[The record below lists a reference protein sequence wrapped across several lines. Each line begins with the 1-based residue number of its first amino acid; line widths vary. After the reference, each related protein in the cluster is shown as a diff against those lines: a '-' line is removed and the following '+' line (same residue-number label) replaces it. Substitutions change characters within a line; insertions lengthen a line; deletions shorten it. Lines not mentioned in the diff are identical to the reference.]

1 MNTTAVLPKLPYT
14 IYYINLDRRPDRR
27 AHMEHVLQKNT
38 AVRIQAVDFQN
49 NFAPYNVLKYSAV
62 TLGLYAGSCSHII
75 ALDTFL
81 TTSTDEYAFIA
92 EDDIEDTYSQ
102 YWKQYHYDLLT
113 SDKFDI
119 LQMQTTSD
127 KYNNS
132 GLTEIQL
139 HESGAALYR
148 IRRNIAQRIVDRFFN
163 KATNTIDLTLHHYP
177 VADKLVWDFGTV
189 YLIPMVSYLDVKD
202 SDTMPEN
209 KTMNDYWSNFFSNAK
224 TKYLHYWKNV

>member
-1 MNTTAVLPKLPYT
+1 MNILPKLPYT

-27 AHMEHVLQKNT
+27 KHMEHILQNNT
-38 AVRIQAVDFQN
+38 AIRIQAVDYQN
-49 NFAPYNVLKYSAV
+49 NFAPYNVLKHSVV

-75 ALDTFL
+75 ALNTFL

-102 YWKQYHYDLLT
+102 YWKPYHYDLLT

-132 GLTEIQL
+132 RLTEIRLQ
-139 HESGAALYR
+139 ESGAAFYR
-148 IRRNIAQRIVDRFFN
+148 IRRNIAQKIVDTFYN
-163 KATNTIDLTLHHYP
+163 KATINLTLHNYP
-177 VADKLVWDFGTV
+177 VADKLIWDFGTV
-189 YLIPMVSYLDVKD
+189 FLIPMVSYLDVKD
-202 SDTMPEN
+202 SDTMPEQN
-209 KTMNDYWSNFFSNAK
+209 KNMNEYWINFFSNAK
-224 TKYLHYWKNV
+224 AKYLHYWKNI

>member
-1 MNTTAVLPKLPYT
+1 MNILPKLPYT

-27 AHMEHVLQKNT
+27 THVEHVLQNND
-38 AVRIQAVDFQN
+38 AVRIPAVDSQN
-49 NFAPYNVLKYSAV
+49 NFAPYTVLKHPRLKMGEHGCV
-62 TLGLYAGSCSHII
+62 CSHII
-75 ALDTFL
+75 ALNTFL

-92 EDDIEDTYSQ
+92 EDDIEDIYSQ

-132 GLTEIQL
+132 SLTEIVL
-139 HESGAALYR
+139 RESGAAFYR
-148 IRRNIAQRIVDRFFN
+148 IRRNIAQRIVERFYN
-163 KATNTIDLTLHHYP
+163 KATNTIDLRLHHHP
-177 VADKLVWDFGTV
+177 VADNLVWDFGYV

-202 SDTMPEN
+202 SDTMPDN
-209 KTMNDYWSNFFSNAK
+209 KNMNEYWTNFFSNAK
-224 TKYLHYWKNV
+224 TKYLQYCKNV